1 MASSGQGRYSR
12 VEAQP
17 TLLNYRGRDIHLS
30 MWMEL
35 GTLEGRW
42 KAGRQM

>member
-17 TLLNYRGRDIHLS
+17 TLLSYRARDIHLS

-35 GTLEGRW
+35 GTLEELS
-42 KAGRQM
+42 KAGRQS